1 MKDKRFGLP
10 PTYAETK
17 QHEAVR
23 RWKVKGKTP
32 ASIISARKIRSGT
45 QKVAGSMTNQ
55 LDDFRKRDAADDA
68 VKQLWEDG
76 KITSKEMWKRL
87 DEKKK

>member
-1 MKDKRFGLP
+1 
-10 PTYAETK
+10 
-17 QHEAVR
+17 
-23 RWKVKGKTP
+23 
-32 ASIISARKIRSGT
+32 
-45 QKVAGSMTNQ
+45 MTNQ